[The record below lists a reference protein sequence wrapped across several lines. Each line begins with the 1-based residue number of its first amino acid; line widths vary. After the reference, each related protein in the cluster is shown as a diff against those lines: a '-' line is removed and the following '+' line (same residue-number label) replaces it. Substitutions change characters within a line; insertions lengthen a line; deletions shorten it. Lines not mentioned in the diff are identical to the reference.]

1 MSTASRTS
9 RKVIVTGSTGLV
21 GSSLVNVNQRQ
32 DQVIEWIGVSSK
44 DGDLR
49 DYNQVVNMLS
59 KIIIDHGG
67 SGSIDGIIHLAAN
80 VGGLFKNMAYPVE
93 MLEDNL
99 LMNTNILKAAHAL
112 DIDNVVVCLS
122 TCIFPDDVGKFGY
135 PITTNMLHYGPPHP
149 SNEGYAHA
157 KRMCDVATRAYQK
170 QYGRRYFC
178 VVPTNIY
185 GPHDNF
191 DLQNAHVIPAL
202 IHKCYLA
209 KQAGEPFVV
218 AGDGTPL
225 RQFIYS
231 DDVARL
237 MVWAYLNYETI
248 SKPFIMC
255 PPNSEVPISHVV
267 DIIAKEFDYVH
278 RVVYDTSRPNGQY
291 KKTAYSGDV
300 EKAQVPCIS
309 VDDGLI
315 KTVIWFKNNM
325 TLARMT

>member
-112 DIDNVVVCLS
+112 DIDNVVV
-122 TCIFPDDVGKFGY
+122 FMY
-135 PITTNMLHYGPPHP
+135 
-149 SNEGYAHA
+149 
-157 KRMCDVATRAYQK
+157 
-170 QYGRRYFC
+170 
-178 VVPTNIY
+178 
-185 GPHDNF
+185 
-191 DLQNAHVIPAL
+191 
-202 IHKCYLA
+202 
-209 KQAGEPFVV
+209 
-218 AGDGTPL
+218 
-225 RQFIYS
+225 
-231 DDVARL
+231 
-237 MVWAYLNYETI
+237 
-248 SKPFIMC
+248 
-255 PPNSEVPISHVV
+255 
-267 DIIAKEFDYVH
+267 
-278 RVVYDTSRPNGQY
+278 
-291 KKTAYSGDV
+291 
-300 EKAQVPCIS
+300 
-309 VDDGLI
+309 
-315 KTVIWFKNNM
+315 
-325 TLARMT
+325 